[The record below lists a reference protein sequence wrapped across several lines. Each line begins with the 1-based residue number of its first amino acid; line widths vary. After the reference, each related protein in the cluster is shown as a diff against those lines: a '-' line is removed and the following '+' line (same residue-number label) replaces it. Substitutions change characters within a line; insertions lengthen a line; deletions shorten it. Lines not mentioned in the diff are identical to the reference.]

1 MWPTNQRFLS
11 EKQHAELLKNVI
23 QSFEDSVAAQNIEA
37 DLSVYLDQVYLPLS
51 SWLIRKKDDVDGPLV
66 LGICGGQGSGKST
79 STALLAS
86 VLKQGFDC
94 KVAVLSIDDIYKTRA
109 EREQMGREVHPLL
122 VTRGV
127 PMTHDV
133 ELGIQTIEALRSQS
147 TGEVTRLPLFDKA
160 RDDRAQRADWP
171 EFEGTPDIIVLEGW
185 FVGALPE
192 DDTVLGAPI
201 NVLER
206 DEDSDGRWRRQVN
219 EALKADYQVLF
230 DRLDVLLLLKV
241 ESMKKVF
248 TWRRLQER
256 KLALKVASDRES
268 RDLRVMTKKEVDRF
282 IMHYERLT
290 RHILQEMPSRADI
303 VFEIDDTHNPAS
315 VRINRPIA
323 G

>member
-1 MWPTNQRFLS
+1 MWPSNQRFLP
-11 EKQHAELLKNVI
+11 EQHHADLVSKVR

-51 SWLIRKKDDVDGPLV
+51 SWLLQKKKGVEGPLV

-86 VLKQGFDC
+86 VLRQGFAC
-94 KVAVLSIDDIYKTRA
+94 NVAVLSIDDIYKTRA
-109 EREQMGREVHPLL
+109 EREQMGREIHPLF

-133 ELGIQTIEALRSQS
+133 ELGVQTIDALRVQS
-147 TGEVTRLPLFDKA
+147 TTETCRLPLFDKS
-160 RDDRAQRADWP
+160 RDDRSKVTDWP
-171 EFEGTPDIIVLEGW
+171 EFKGSPDIIVLEGW
-185 FVGALPE
+185 FVGAVPE
-192 DDTVLGAPI
+192 DDAVLGAPI

-206 DEDSDGRWRRQVN
+206 DEDADGRWRAQVN
-219 EALKADYQVLF
+219 AALKTDYQALF

-256 KLALKVASDRES
+256 KLALKVASSPES
-268 RDLRVMTKKEVDRF
+268 QDLRVMTKKEVDRF

-315 VRINRPIA
+315 VVINRPISP
-323 G
+323 